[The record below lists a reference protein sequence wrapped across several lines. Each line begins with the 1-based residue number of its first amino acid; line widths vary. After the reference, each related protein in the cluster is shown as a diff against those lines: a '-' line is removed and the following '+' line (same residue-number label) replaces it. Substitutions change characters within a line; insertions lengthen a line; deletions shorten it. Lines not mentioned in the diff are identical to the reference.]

1 MNITTLYN
9 LEMTRKRRLADTVR
23 EDYAFEVTTTG
34 TNETF
39 TFRLIA
45 HSGGECLI
53 NWGDNSSST
62 YAFNALGA
70 LSHVYATAG
79 MYQISITGDLLGV
92 RHSQDMP
99 TKVTKI
105 VSMNIPGYAGGYN
118 DFYLC
123 TNADF
128 HADFRLHPGIR
139 NLQSAFYSSVIT
151 FFPDNFKLPAA
162 LTSAQWAFRNC
173 SGLSGKEIPLR
184 IWPTGG
190 FLSTG
195 TITLTSMMVGKTFSA
210 SVIPSQILWDSGKT
224 FAVDQNVFGNNR
236 SSFLN
241 YSSDYTD
248 PATGI
253 TYSKIP
259 YAWGGAAD

>member
-1 MNITTLYN
+1 MIDLSQLYA
-9 LEMTRKRRLADTVR
+9 LEMMRKRRLRNTVR
-23 EDYAFEVTTTG
+23 EDYAFEITTTG
-34 TNETF
+34 AGETF

-62 YAFNALGA
+62 FTGA
-70 LSHVYATAG
+70 TLSTLSHVYATAG
-79 MYQISITGDLLGV
+79 TYQISITGDLMGV
-92 RHSQDMP
+92 RHSANMP

-105 VSMNIPGYAGGYN
+105 VNMNLPGYVGGYN

-123 TNADF
+123 SNADF
-128 HADFRLHPGIR
+128 HPDFRLHTGITLVA
-139 NLQSAFYSSVIT
+139 NAFWNSGVS
-151 FFPDNFKLPAA
+151 FFPDNFKLPSA
-162 LTSAQWAFRNC
+162 LTSAQWAFRDC
-173 SGLSGKEIPLR
+173 SKLAGKEIPLR
-184 IWPTGG
+184 IWPTAFSAGAII
-190 FLSTG
+190 F
-195 TITLTSMMVGKTFSA
+195 TSMMTGMTLGA

-224 FAVDQNVFGNNR
+224 FTIDVNVFGNNR

-241 YSSDYTD
+241 YAAAYTD
-248 PATGI
+248 PVSGI